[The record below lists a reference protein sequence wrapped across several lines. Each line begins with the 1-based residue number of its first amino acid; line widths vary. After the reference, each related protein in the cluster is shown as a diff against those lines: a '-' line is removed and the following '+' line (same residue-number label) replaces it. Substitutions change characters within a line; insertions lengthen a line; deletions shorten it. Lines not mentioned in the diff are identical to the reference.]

1 VVVPSLKVITIDLNV
16 LLVHDLSETI
26 DVLNLFLDNILV
38 AITDNSDK
46 EIQEYNQEDDDVEN
60 IEDQPDDTDHEL

>member
-16 LLVHDLSETI
+16 LLVHYLSETI

-60 IEDQPDDTDHEL
+60 IEYQPDDTDHEL

>member
-60 IEDQPDDTDHEL
+60 IEYQPDDTDHEL

>member
-1 VVVPSLKVITIDLNV
+1 VVVLSLKIITIDLNV

-60 IEDQPDDTDHEL
+60 IEYQPDDTDHEL

>member
-1 VVVPSLKVITIDLNV
+1 MVVPSLKVITIDLNV

-60 IEDQPDDTDHEL
+60 IEDQPDNTDHEL

>member
-1 VVVPSLKVITIDLNV
+1 MVVPSLKVITIDLNV

>member
-16 LLVHDLSETI
+16 LLVHYLSETI